1 MKDRSLDGPLL
12 TELAKRYGTPLY
24 VYHLDVIRRQVEQLR
39 GFDVIRYAQKANANL
54 DLLRWLRGLDVV
66 VDCVS
71 AGEVHRALKAGFAP
85 GDIVFTA
92 DLFDQPILHL
102 LARHD
107 IHVNLGSPDMI
118 EQYAAIRPGHPVS
131 LRINPGF
138 GHGHHRKVNT
148 GGPDSKHGIWH
159 EQLTNVLERTAG
171 AGLTV
176 SQVHIHIGSGSDFA
190 HLSRVRKALR
200 VAALLVGES
209 LTGISVGG
217 GLPIPYRPGD
227 QPFDAHRYLSDWQET
242 RAGLEAALGRSLTL
256 EVEPGR
262 YLVAEAGMLITEVR
276 GTKTSGSNEYVL
288 VDAGFDN
295 LLRPAL
301 YGAYHHISLIGRDGW
316 PTAPRVVAGPLCE
329 SADVFTQGEGG
340 VVEPRPLPAVRV
352 GDLLCI
358 HDAGAYA
365 ASMAS
370 NYNGRP
376 LAAEVLVEGE
386 SAWLAR
392 RRQTLDELT
401 ALDEDPPG

>member
-1 MKDRSLDGPLL
+1 MARS
-12 TELAKRYGTPLY
+12 YGTPLY
-24 VYHLDVIRRQVEQLR
+24 VYHLDTVRRQVEQLR
-39 GFDVIRYAQKANANL
+39 AFDVIRYAMKANANL
-54 DLLRWLRGLDVV
+54 ALLKWMRALGVK

-71 AGEVHRALKAGFAP
+71 AGEVHRALKAGFTKEE
-85 GDIVFTA
+85 IVFTA
-92 DLFDQPILHL
+92 DLFDQPILDL

-107 IHVNLGSPDMI
+107 IHPNLGSPDMI
-118 EQYAAIRPGHPVS
+118 EQYAQLRPGGEVT

-159 EQLTNVLERTAG
+159 DQLPEVLERASQ

-176 SQVHIHIGSGSDFA
+176 SQVHMHVGSGSDFV
-190 HLSRVRKALR
+190 HLSRVRKALKD
-200 VAALLVGES
+200 AALAVGET
-209 LTGISVGG
+209 LMGISAGG
-217 GLPIPYRPGD
+217 GLPIPYRPD
-227 QPFDAHRYLSDWQET
+227 EAPFDVEQYAKDWLAT
-242 RAGLEAALGRSLTL
+242 RREIEDALGHSLSL

-262 YLVAEAGMLITEVR
+262 YLVAEAGYLLAEVR
-276 GTKTSGSNEYVL
+276 GTKTSGSQEYIM

-301 YGAYHHISLIGRDGW
+301 YGAYHHISILGRDDEVA
-316 PTAPRVVAGPLCE
+316 APRVVAGPRCE
-329 SADVFTQGEGG
+329 SAVVFTQGPGG
-340 VVEPRPLPAVRV
+340 RVEPRRLPEAQV

-376 LAAEVLVEGE
+376 LAAEVVVEGE
-386 SAWLAR
+386 SVRLVR
-392 RRQTLDELT
+392 RRQTGDELL
-401 ALDEDPPG
+401 ALEVDLPG